1 MRKEYTQPAA
11 EKVEFNYSENV
22 TASTFGSK
30 TINDNGY
37 TWTLTN
43 IDNDA
48 NGTYHG
54 CGSSFKE
61 SAGITCGYNGKHT
74 SNPNHKCGC

>member
-1 MRKEYTQPAA
+1 MKKEYLKPEA
-11 EKVEFNYSENV
+11 EKVEFDYSESV
-22 TASTFGSK
+22 VASSLN
-30 TINDNGY
+30 TIQDNGY

-54 CGSSFKE
+54 CASSFKE

-74 SNPNHKCGC
+74 SNPNHLC